1 MTPSPIKILVI
12 EDNLIARLGTVTLLQ
27 TQPDFQIVAE
37 VDGGESGLQAYQGL
51 RPDVVLVDLRMPGMD
66 GLAVLRELAKKKPP
80 GRALV
85 LSHYDGDQDVFEA
98 MKAGALG
105 YLSKE
110 TNRAALFE
118 AIREIAQ
125 GRRYMPQTLAYK
137 LATRVSQPTLTA
149 REQEVL
155 EKIATGKTN
164 PQIAAEMA
172 LSSKTV
178 TMYVSH
184 ILQKLGVKT
193 RTEAVMAALDKG
205 LLRGD

>member
-1 MTPSPIKILVI
+1 LVV

-27 TQPDFQIVAE
+27 TQSDFQIVAD
-37 VDGGESGLQAYQGL
+37 VDGGDAGLQAFRAL

-66 GLAVLRELAKKKPP
+66 GLAVLRDLAKEKPA

-125 GRRYMPQTLAYK
+125 GKRYMPQTLAYK
-137 LATRVSQPTLTA
+137 LATRLSQPTLTA

-155 EKIATGKTN
+155 EKISTGKTN

-193 RTEAVMAALDKG
+193 RTEAVMAALDRG

>member
-1 MTPSPIKILVI
+1 MMSFAALDRVALID
-12 EDNLIARLGTVTLLQ
+12 DNEAFRSALAERLELAGLNVSAFGSAEAALKVVNDRFDGVVVT
-27 TQPDFQIVAE
+27 
-37 VDGGESGLQAYQGL
+37 
-51 RPDVVLVDLRMPGMD
+51 DLRMPGMD
-66 GLAVLRELAKKKPP
+66 GLAVLRDLAKEKPA

-125 GRRYMPQTLAYK
+125 GKRYMPQTLAYK
-137 LATRVSQPTLTA
+137 LATRLSQPTLTA

-155 EKIATGKTN
+155 EKISTGKTN

-193 RTEAVMAALDKG
+193 RTEAVMAALDRG